1 MEKIDYGLSVALIK
15 KHLRLF
21 NKMIRAE
28 TYSNISKMTANEAR
42 LRFNQ
47 DFRQIAGSKDGKIY
61 YVPRKNTIDID
72 GGYLF
77 QDDFKELSKDLKIN
91 KPKEEKAKPKKK
103 SQPKKA
109 EPKKAEP
116 KKAEPKKAEPKKAEP
131 KKAEPKKTEPKKAE
145 PKKAEVTLKKLVSLA
160 ISHKKNGISQ
170 EGLKLFNNS
179 VLGFLRT
186 KPPKNEN
193 KIASQ
198 LYNYLYRNTF
208 LGTKYMPKGLNKQL
222 KELGLRTL

>member
-1 MEKIDYGLSVALIK
+1 MEKIDFGLSVAFIK

-28 TYSNISKMTANEAR
+28 TYKDIAKMKADRAR
-42 LRFNQ
+42 EIFNR
-47 DFRQIAGSKDGKIY
+47 DFRQIKGSKDGKIY
-61 YVPRKNTIDID
+61 YVPRQNEIYIDQ
-72 GGYLF
+72 GYLF
-77 QDDFKELSKDLKIN
+77 QDDFKQLSKDLKIN
-91 KPKEEKAKPKKK
+91 KPKEEKAKPKKAK
-103 SQPKKA
+103 PKKA
-109 EPKKAEP
+109 EPKKA
-116 KKAEPKKAEPKKAEP
+116 
-131 KKAEPKKTEPKKAE
+131 EPKKAE

-179 VLGFLRT
+179 VMDFLKT
-186 KPPKNEN
+186 KPPKNET
-193 KIASQ
+193 KVASQ